1 MRWLNIYL
9 TPAIIFSILTIV
21 IGMGVAS
28 VVSEIYMWILPTAV
42 IGVNPVFYWVMYFK
56 EAKTKKK

>member
-9 TPAIIFSILTIV
+9 TPAILFSILTIV

-28 VVSEIYMWILPTAV
+28 VVPEFYIWIIPTAV

-56 EAKTKKK
+56 EAKSKKK